1 MAGFAVSFKGVL
13 FKLHL
18 ERLEDAGIALQSSE
32 PAMQIGSIK
41 MGEPINTV
49 LVDADSEEN
58 AIATV
63 RAKLTPDDV
72 NFSSW
77 DADPA

>member
-1 MAGFAVSFKGVL
+1 MATFAVRFKGVL

-18 ERLEDAGIALQSSE
+18 DRLEDAGIGIQPSE

-49 LVDADSEEN
+49 LVDADSAEN

-63 RAKLTPDDV
+63 KAKLTPDDV
-72 NFSSW
+72 NYSNW
-77 DADPA
+77 DAEPS